1 MKKDEIKV
9 GAVLSYIT
17 IAFSNVV
24 GIIYTPI
31 MLRMLGQAEYGI
43 YSLVGSIISYMS
55 IVDLGFGN
63 ATIRYIAKYRAV
75 GDKEK

>member
-43 YSLVGSIISYMS
+43 YSLEDQLFLI
-55 IVDLGFGN
+55 
-63 ATIRYIAKYRAV
+63 
-75 GDKEK
+75 